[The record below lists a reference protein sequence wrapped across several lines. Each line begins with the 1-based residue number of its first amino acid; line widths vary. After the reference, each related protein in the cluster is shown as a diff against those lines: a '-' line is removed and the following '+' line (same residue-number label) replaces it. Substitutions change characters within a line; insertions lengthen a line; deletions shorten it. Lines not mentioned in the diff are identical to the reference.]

1 MMNKDIFKGQWKEI
15 KGEIKSRWGKL
26 TDDDLMEIEGN
37 QEKFVGLLQKRYGYS
52 LEEAEK
58 EYKDFLKH
66 REPFVA
72 GKK

>member
-1 MMNKDIFKGQWKEI
+1 MFKGQWKEI

-52 LEEAEK
+52 RDEAEK
-58 EYKDFLKH
+58 EYKEFLEH
-66 REPFVA
+66 RELAA